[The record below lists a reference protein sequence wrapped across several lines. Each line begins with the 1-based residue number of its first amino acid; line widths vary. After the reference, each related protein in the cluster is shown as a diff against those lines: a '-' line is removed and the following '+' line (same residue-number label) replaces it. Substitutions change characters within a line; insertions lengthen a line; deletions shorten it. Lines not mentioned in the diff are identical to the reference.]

1 MRPIQPNQRRTQA
14 QGAAM
19 VLLLLLLVLVGSFFR
34 AQVLKGTTWA
44 LKSDSNRLRVLAVP
58 APRGAV
64 FDRNGRIIADN
75 VPSYSVSLFPAPVD
89 SIAQALGRLQPLIAL
104 SDERAEALLE
114 AFRRNRRVPLLV
126 KMNLEDA
133 EVAALEELR
142 SELPGLFLEMRPRR
156 RYLGG
161 AAMGHVIGYVGEV
174 SPGELESPRFAGYE
188 ARMIVGKE
196 GLERQYEAW
205 LQGRQGV
212 RFVEVDAV
220 GRVVGSFSG
229 QSGAPPIPGEDL
241 YLHLDLGLQSYI
253 HQIFPEGMRGA
264 VVVLNVEDGGV
275 LALYSA
281 PSFDPNDFIGG
292 ISRARWEALNTDPAR
307 PLFNRAV
314 LGKYPPASTWKLAS
328 AAVGLEQGVIRPEDR
343 MADACYGSFTF
354 QGVTRRC
361 WNPDGH
367 GYQDLAGAIATSC
380 NVYFYQLGVRIGLE
394 RLVREG
400 TRLGFN
406 APCGIDLPR
415 ESTGDFPETLD
426 WWQRNLG
433 YRPAENEVMQM
444 VIGQGPNAQ
453 TPLRMA
459 QFYLALAR
467 NGEAPAPQ
475 LFRAPGNGPAEAS
488 WRLDLS
494 EANLEALREGLR
506 QVMSSGTAFRSQLE
520 LWDLIGKTGTAQ
532 QSALQ
537 ELPHAWFAG
546 MAGPWGADRPEIAIV
561 VIVEEVRRDQG
572 GSTAAAPIAAKAAD
586 FYLRQKYGIE
596 FTDIQT
602 LAEYQAA
609 GIPTPWAWDRLRTG
623 ITLPGAGDASG
634 NPDGVSEPVRFLPP
648 GTRP

>member
-1 MRPIQPNQRRTQA
+1 MKPLQPNDRRSRA
-14 QGAAM
+14 QGAS
-19 VLLLLLLVLVGSFFR
+19 VILLALLVILVGSFFR
-34 AQVLKGTTWA
+34 AQVLKGTSWA
-44 LKSDSNRLRVLAVP
+44 LKSDSNRLRVLTVP
-58 APRGAV
+58 APRGAI
-64 FDRNGRIIADN
+64 FDREGRIIADN

-89 SIAQALGRLQPLIAL
+89 SIARSLERLRPLIGL
-104 SDERAEALLE
+104 TEERETQLLE
-114 AFRRNRRVPLLV
+114 TFRRNRRLPLLV

-142 SELPGLFLEMRPRR
+142 TELPGVFLEMRPRR
-156 RYLGG
+156 RVLGG
-161 AAMGHVIGYVGEV
+161 AAMGHVMGYVGEI
-174 SPGELESPRFAGYE
+174 SAGELESPRFAGYE
-188 ARMIVGKE
+188 AGMIVGKE
-196 GLERQYEAW
+196 GIERQYEAW

-220 GRVVGSFSG
+220 GRVVGSVLG

-241 YLHLDLGLQSYI
+241 HLHLDLGLQMYI
-253 HQIFPEGMRGA
+253 HEIFPEGMRGA

-281 PSFDPNDFIGG
+281 PSFDPNDFVGG
-292 ISRARWEALNTDPAR
+292 ISRARWEGLNTDPAR

-328 AAVGLEQGVIRPEDR
+328 AAIGLEQGIMRPEDR
-343 MADACYGSFTF
+343 MPDGCYGSYSF

-367 GYQDLAGAIATSC
+367 GFLDLAGAIATSC
-380 NVYFYQLGVRIGLE
+380 NVYFYQMGIRIGLD

-400 TRLGFN
+400 SRLGFN
-406 APCGIDLPR
+406 QPCGIDLPR
-415 ESTGDFPETLD
+415 ESTGDFPDAIE
-426 WWQRNLG
+426 WWQRNWG
-433 YRPAENEVMQM
+433 YRPAENEVMSV

-467 NGEAPAPQ
+467 DGDAPPPQ
-475 LFRAPGNGPAEAS
+475 LFRAPGNGSADAG
-488 WRLDLS
+488 WKLDLS
-494 EANLEALREGLR
+494 PGNLEALREGLR

-532 QSALQ
+532 QSAFQ

-546 MAGPWGADRPEIAIV
+546 MAGRWGADRPEIALV

-586 FYLRQKYGIE
+586 FYLRQKYGIP
-596 FTDIQT
+596 FSPIQT
-602 LAEYQAA
+602 LAEHQAA
-609 GIPTPWAWDRLRTG
+609 GIPTPWAWDRMRTEVQVPEG
-623 ITLPGAGDASG
+623 SP
-634 NPDGVSEPVRFLPP
+634 
-648 GTRP
+648 

>member
-1 MRPIQPNQRRTQA
+1 
-14 QGAAM
+14 M
-19 VLLLLLLVLVGSFFR
+19 VLLVLLLVLVGSFFR
-34 AQVLKGTTWA
+34 AQVLRGTSWA

-89 SIAQALGRLQPLIAL
+89 SIAASLERLKPLLSGL
-104 SDERAEALLE
+104 SDERTAALLE
-114 AFRRNRRVPLLV
+114 TFRRNRRVPLLV
-126 KMNLEDA
+126 KMNLEDD

-142 SELPGLFLEMRPRR
+142 ADLPGLFLEMRPRR
-156 RYLGG
+156 RVVGG
-161 AAMGHVIGYVGEV
+161 AAMGHVIGYVGEI
-174 SPGELESPRFAGYE
+174 SAGELESPRFTGYE
-188 ARMIVGKE
+188 SGMIVGKE

-220 GRVVGSFSG
+220 GRVVGSFLG

-241 YLHLDLGLQSYI
+241 HLHLDLGLQRYI
-253 HQIFPEGMRGA
+253 HEIFPEGMRGA

-281 PSFDPNDFIGG
+281 PSFDPNEFVGG
-292 ISRARWEALNTDPAR
+292 ISRAQWEALNGDPSR

-314 LGKYPPASTWKLAS
+314 VGKYPPASTWKLAS
-328 AAVGLEQGVIRPEDR
+328 AAIGLEQGVVRPDDR
-343 MADACYGSFTF
+343 MPDACFGSFTF

-367 GYQDLAGAIATSC
+367 GYQNMAEAIASSC
-380 NVYFYQLGVRIGLE
+380 NVYFYQLGIRIGLD

-400 TRLGFN
+400 SRLGFN
-406 APCGIDLPR
+406 QPCGIDLPR
-415 ESTGDFPETLD
+415 ESTGDFPETTE
-426 WWQRNLG
+426 WWQRNFG

-467 NGEAPAPQ
+467 DGEAPTPQ
-475 LFRAPGNGPAEAS
+475 LFRSPRGGAPEVT

-494 EANLEALREGLR
+494 EANLEALRQGLR

-586 FYLRQKYGIE
+586 FYLRQKYGIPFSE
-596 FTDIQT
+596 IQT

-609 GIPTPWAWDRLRTG
+609 GIPTPWAWDRMRLGVPAPEAGGPESDPDDFAGGG
-623 ITLPGAGDASG
+623 ILLSG
-634 NPDGVSEPVRFLPP
+634 G
-648 GTRP
+648 RP